1 MNLPLT
7 HFDLAT
13 THLPQTVLAVD
24 DKFRIEINHFRT
36 SAHDNL
42 FNEVAYFKLHAS
54 STNDCYMQLVNP
66 VNGKVYATIAFYQA
80 EAYTFLSPKRGT
92 YGGLEVH
99 CELELKVIESFL
111 ALALSHLKQLG
122 ATAITIKLAPFSH
135 NLALS
140 STLFNL
146 LLRQDFV
153 LDNHELNYDMQVDNS
168 PFLDRVS
175 YGNNKRIR
183 KCLRDGVAVAQVE
196 LDQFANVYAVIQE
209 NRMRRG
215 FSVSMTAEQLGAMIS
230 TFPDKFFLFA
240 VWENE
245 QRLKMIASAVCLA
258 VSPSI
263 LYVFYWGDVAGVE
276 SYSPITLLASTIY
289 EFCQNNEFHLFDV
302 GTSTLAGEPNYG
314 LINFK
319 QNLGFSA
326 SLKPTFVWKN

>member
-7 HFDLAT
+7 HFDLESAN
-13 THLPQTVLAVD
+13 LPQTVLGVD
-24 DKFRIEINHFRT
+24 DKFRIEINHFRP

-54 STNDCYMQLVNP
+54 SASDCYMQLVNP
-66 VNGKVYATIAFYQA
+66 ANGKIYATIAFYKA
-80 EAYTFLSPKRGT
+80 EVHSFVSPKRGT
-92 YGGLEVH
+92 YGGLEIH
-99 CELELKVIESFL
+99 CELELKVVESFL
-111 ALALSHLKQLG
+111 ALGLSHLKHLG

-146 LLRQDFV
+146 LLRQGFV
-153 LDNHELNYDMQVDNS
+153 LDNHELNYDMQVDEN

-183 KCLRDGVAVAQVE
+183 KCLREGVAVAQVE
-196 LDQFANVYAVIQE
+196 LDQLANVYAVIQE
-209 NRMRRG
+209 NRLRRG
-215 FSVSMTAEQLGAMIS
+215 FAVSMTAEQLGAMVS
-230 TFPDKFFLFA
+230 TFPDKVYLFA

-245 QRLKMIASAVCLA
+245 QRLKMIASAVCFA

-276 SYSPITLLASTIY
+276 SYSPIALLASTIY
-289 EFCQNNEFHLFDV
+289 EFCQNNGFQLFDV